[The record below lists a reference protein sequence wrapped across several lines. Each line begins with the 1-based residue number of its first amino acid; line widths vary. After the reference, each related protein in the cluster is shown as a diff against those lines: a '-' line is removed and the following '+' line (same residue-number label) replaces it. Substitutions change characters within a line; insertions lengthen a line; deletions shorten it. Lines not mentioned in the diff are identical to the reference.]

1 MAGYII
7 SLIIILIIPII
18 IGQVIA
24 QKEDELFKLKQKD
37 FKGITKIAI
46 NNFYGNLISTIG
58 FIIDFAII
66 FDIREMTFWCCTAL
80 IVFIAYVKHVR
91 DATGESLDIVILDI
105 IKSERKNRKVMLFQY
120 KTIALVFSIIITGG
134 IMTGI
139 VVNLL
144 F

>member
-1 MAGYII
+1 
-7 SLIIILIIPII
+7 
-18 IGQVIA
+18 
-24 QKEDELFKLKQKD
+24 
-37 FKGITKIAI
+37 
-46 NNFYGNLISTIG
+46 
-58 FIIDFAII
+58 
-66 FDIREMTFWCCTAL
+66 MTFWCCTAL

-139 VVNLL
+139 VANLL